1 MILQIIL
8 FFLIIVWVATI
19 SPCLAHALEYG
30 FETFETTFNPIVKYK
45 EGNLNWFGTIVVT
58 IVVTIILMPM
68 AIIFWIYKLFTVG
81 RR

>member
-8 FFLIIVWVATI
+8 FFLIAVWI
-19 SPCLAHALEYG
+19 GSIGPCLVYVLENG
-30 FETFETTFNPIVKYK
+30 FETFEETFNPKVKYE

-58 IVVTIILMPM
+58 VVVTIILMPI
-68 AIIFWIYKLFTVG
+68 AIIFWIYKLFTIG